1 MNQVSQM
8 EDLRREVHEMGQLS
22 NSMKSSLGDIMA
34 YLNSLEQEFLKLK
47 QDTNKVQ
54 LMKQEM
60 HGSLA
65 RIE

>member
-1 MNQVSQM
+1 M

>member
-1 MNQVSQM
+1 M
-8 EDLRREVHEMGQLS
+8 EDLRREIHEMGQLS

>member
-1 MNQVSQM
+1 M
-8 EDLRREVHEMGQLS
+8 EDLRREIHEMGQLS

-47 QDTNKVQ
+47 QDTNKLQ